1 MIRLLDTTNFEELE
15 SICRLGKEFCEAVN
29 TNTFDKLSF
38 LKFVHNLLSKKIGK
52 VFVLD
57 INNEVVGMLGVAAS
71 PCFYNNNVLRV
82 QECFWWITPEHRNS
96 RESIKLFNKV
106 EEWAKEINAHQIM
119 VSSTA
124 TLNPEKLE
132 KFYIKKGFKK
142 VDINYVKDV
151 KNA

>member
-1 MIRLLDTTNFEELE
+1 MIRDLNPNSFEELE
-15 SICRLGKEFCEAVN
+15 TLCVFGKAFCESIN
-29 TNTFDKLSF
+29 THTFDKFSF
-38 LKFVHNLLSKKIGK
+38 LKFVHAILSKKRGK
-52 VFVLD
+52 VFVLELD
-57 INNEVVGMLGVAAS
+57 NKVVGSVGVVAS
-71 PCFYNNNVLRV
+71 PCFYNNNILRV
-82 QECFWWITPEHRNS
+82 QECFWWVDPEHRNS
-96 RESIKLFNKV
+96 RESVKLFNKV
-106 EEWAKEINAHQIM
+106 EEWAKEINAHQVM